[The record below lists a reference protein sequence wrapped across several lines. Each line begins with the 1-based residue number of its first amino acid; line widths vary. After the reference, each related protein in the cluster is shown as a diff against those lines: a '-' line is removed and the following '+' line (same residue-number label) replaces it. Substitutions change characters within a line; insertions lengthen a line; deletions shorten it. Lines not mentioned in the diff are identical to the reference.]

1 MSDVR
6 FPVLPGATWDL
17 TWSPQFRTKIQSAV
31 SGKEYRASLMANPL
45 YNIKIKFEF
54 LRSGARNELQQLV
67 GFYLARRGAFESFLF
82 KHDEDSAVTGQ
93 AVGVG
98 DGVARSFQLVR
109 SFGGFSEPVQNIDQ
123 VVEIRVNGAVVP
135 PAGYTVSPTGLVT
148 FAAAPVGS
156 VTWTGSYLYRV
167 RFADDEAEYARFM
180 NKLWKADSVD
190 LIGSLG
196 TRI

>member
-45 YNIKIKFEF
+45 YNIKVKFEF
-54 LRSGARNELQQLV
+54 LRAGARNELQQLV

-82 KHDEDSAVTGQ
+82 KHDDDCAVAGQ
-93 AVGVG
+93 LVGMG
-98 DGVARSFQLVR
+98 DGIVKSFQLAR

-123 VVEIRVNGAVVP
+123 VVEVRVNGAVVP
-135 PAGYTVSPTGLVT
+135 PAGYTVSSTGLVT
-148 FAAAPVGS
+148 FAAAPTGP

-167 RFADDEAEYARFM
+167 RFADDEAEFTRFM

-190 LIGSLG
+190 LVGSLG
-196 TRI
+196 NRI